1 MEILFLLL
9 IGWLVLSVVVP
20 FMAAARG
27 FDGVSIV
34 LWAMFSFLLAPVAL
48 LVVLAIP
55 KKEAE
60 TENAVHSSLPNNVR
74 MSPLSQSEQAPKQTP
89 KKPTSTAKI
98 ITVGLGVVIAM
109 IVLLNLLTPET
120 PITRKAMNMQ
130 RVLIAQYMGWET
142 RAITSIGHAEN
153 YVRDVG
159 NNTFHIR
166 NWYETPISVNRINYK
181 MITRYNPAR
190 DTWVVVCFSTDVD
203 FDGRECF

>member
-1 MEILFLLL
+1 MEIFILLL
-9 IGWLVLSVVVP
+9 LVWIILAVAIP
-20 FMAAARG
+20 FMAASRG
-27 FDGVSIV
+27 FDGASIV

-60 TENAVHSSLPNNVR
+60 TENAVQSSLPNNVR

-89 KKPTSTAKI
+89 RKPTSTAKI
-98 ITVGLGVVIAM
+98 ITVGVGVVISM
-109 IVLLNLLTPET
+109 IILLNLMTPET
-120 PITRKAMNMQ
+120 PITRKAMMMQ
-130 RVLIAQYMGWET
+130 RVLIAQHLGWET
-142 RAITSIGHAEN
+142 RAISSIGHAEN

-166 NWYETPISVNRINYK
+166 NWYETPISVSRINYK

-203 FDGRECF
+203 LNGRECF